1 MTTTTEKPKKTQYD
15 YYTDTAKSQDQEV
28 NEYYDL
34 AQQQQYSELFNREI
48 ELENSK
54 QNALKYTQNVMMN
67 QGLGGS
73 GYGSSAN
80 TGIYNQYMNTVNQ
93 ERSDYNLGVQ
103 GLEMQRRNELNAIMQ
118 NDRNA
123 QQTAMNN
130 LIQSATS
137 KEDLNTI
144 FKDYGFGDID
154 ADGNFVFGEKP
165 QGMSEAEWTTLQ
177 YQYKNIAN
185 TLDQYNQTGTLY
197 TIDTI
202 VDAQFY
208 DHDGKLERVGKY
220 ISDKALEK
228 LAYNHSLG
236 TFKNGDVIK
245 LHDGKVN
252 DKDSTIYLTYE
263 NGQYRVI
270 TKEDYNSSTK
280 TKHDVSG
287 KKS

>member
-15 YYTDTAKSQDQEV
+15 YYTDTAKSQEQEV

-93 ERSDYNLGVQ
+93 ARSDYNLGVQ
-103 GLEMQRRNELNAIMQ
+103 GLEMQRRNELNTIMQ

-137 KEDLNTI
+137 KEDLNNI
-144 FKDYGFGDID
+144 FRDYGFGDVD
-154 ADGNFVFGEKP
+154 KDGNFVFGEKP

-185 TLDQYNQTGTLY
+185 NLDQYNQTGTSY
-197 TIDTI
+197 TFETLET
-202 VDAQFY
+202 ATFKNA
-208 DHDGKLERVGKY
+208 DGELKNVGKRFKD
-220 ISDKALEK
+220 STLEK
-228 LAYNHSLG
+228 LYYEASMG
-236 TFKNGDVIK
+236 TYKNGDVIK
-245 LHDGKVN
+245 VTGKK
-252 DKDSTIYLTYE
+252 DKDVMYLEYK
-263 NGQYRVI
+263 NGQFVMVTADKYDNA
-270 TKEDYNSSTK
+270 KS
-280 TKHDVSG
+280 KHEVA
-287 KKS
+287 